1 MIYFAIDQSS
11 NISGYS
17 VWRDVELV
25 EFGKVQFEGEFIDR
39 IMELKLWMI
48 SKIEEYE
55 EEQVEV
61 VIEEI
66 QEQSNM
72 QTFKKLAMLQ
82 GCLLLTLRERD
93 IKYHLVY
100 ASQWK
105 SSSGIKGKNRA
116 EQKRNTQ
123 QYVLEQYGKKCTQ
136 DEADAICIG
145 EYIAHKIKNWGQ

>member
-17 VWRDVELV
+17 VWRNTELV

-39 IMELKLWMI
+39 IFELKLWMI
-48 SKIEEYE
+48 SKIDEYE

-82 GCLLLTLRERD
+82 GALLLSLRERD

-105 SSSGIKGKNRA
+105 SGIGILGKKRA

-123 QYVLEQYGKKCTQ
+123 EYVLQKYGKKCTQ

-145 EYIAHKIKNWGQ
+145 EYMANKIQNWGP

>member
-11 NISGYS
+11 NVSGYS
-17 VWRDVELV
+17 VWQDTELI

-39 IMELKLWMI
+39 VFELKLWMF
-48 SKIEEYE
+48 SKIDEYNEEKI
-55 EEQVEV
+55 EV

-72 QTFKKLAMLQ
+72 QTFKRLAMLQ
-82 GCLLLTLRERD
+82 GALLLSLRERD

-105 SSSGIKGKNRA
+105 SGIGIHGKNRA

-123 QYVLEQYGKKCTQ
+123 QYVLEKYGKKCTQ

-145 EYIAHKIKNWGQ
+145 EYIANKIKNWGQ